1 LSLKI
6 YDTLEKKKKIFKPQ
20 KGKVVKMY
28 VCGPT
33 VYGPDHLGH
42 ARMGVFYD
50 TLRKYLEYKGYQVKM
65 VQNITDVGHLSDDAD
80 MGEDKIERAAKEE
93 AKTPAQIAEYYTKR
107 HFNDMDKLNVS
118 RPTFAPKASEYIP
131 QMIKAVEELIDKGY
145 AYESGGN
152 VYYDVSKFKKY
163 GQLSGKKP
171 DDLINSVRVEEDKK
185 KKSPLDFALWLKA
198 EPAHLQKWESP
209 WSRGYPGWHLEC
221 SVMNRE
227 LLGETIDIHG
237 GAIELAFPHH
247 ENELAQSEVL
257 NQKKF
262 VRYWVHIGMVQVDG
276 VKMGKSKGNFITIRN
291 LLKKYSGDQIR
302 LGLLLTHYKK
312 PFDYTSKRLNT
323 AGKILARLLKAKNDL
338 KSNSN
343 NYLRAKFEEI
353 MDNNLNTPALISFW
367 LENLDKIDEG
377 LFEDIQNILGLKLVK
392 PEVPDKIIKLAE
404 QREQL
409 REKGNYNQADKL
421 RKKIKKEGFVV
432 EDKDKGYEVWRQD
445 G

>member
-1 LSLKI
+1 
-6 YDTLEKKKKIFKPQ
+6 
-20 KGKVVKMY
+20 
-28 VCGPT
+28 
-33 VYGPDHLGH
+33 
-42 ARMGVFYD
+42 
-50 TLRKYLEYKGYQVKM
+50 
-65 VQNITDVGHLSDDAD
+65 
-80 MGEDKIERAAKEE
+80 
-93 AKTPAQIAEYYTKR
+93 
-107 HFNDMDKLNVS
+107 MDKLNVS

-131 QMIKAVEELIDKGY
+131 QMIRAVEELIKKDY